1 MGLFRVLIVDDEP
14 MARMGLRDCYDW
26 ARFECELAG
35 EAEDGVKALEFLEQQ
50 TVDIVLTDVKMPNMD
65 GVTLAQEI
73 AERYPEIKVILISGY
88 NEIEYLKAALRASA
102 VDYIL
107 KPIHL
112 PELEEAV
119 ERAVQGLK
127 QLRLQE
133 KERYQMD
140 VKLLKSMPL
149 LKERFLMTLI
159 RDDIAD
165 QRVLAEQMQYHNIS
179 FPLSGRMSVVVISL
193 DQLEQRM
200 AEREYQRLSFAI
212 LNVCQELL
220 EQHCAGYC
228 FESGRGEYVCLV
240 NLEQKD
246 ESSLRRFSEEIRASL
261 CNYLELDVTLGM
273 GPVVTDITAL
283 KECYRSAVRA
293 LEHRLVLGKNRVITP
308 DELDGEEENGGRF
321 DHALTQKLA
330 DCLRVGNYVEA
341 RQLTDAF
348 FDVLL
353 ENKALSPNYVQSM
366 CLFLLLIPGR
376 VVAEEAL
383 ETEELSNDSQQQY
396 EELCRMETVDEMKYY
411 VLQKFRDVCDYINQY
426 SGEGTVIRSVKK
438 QIEEQYSRNL
448 TIKDL
453 AAGVYLSPTYLSYLF
468 KQKTGCTINDYIT
481 AVRMERAKELL
492 KDPSYALSEIAH
504 EVGYH
509 EQGYFTRIFKKYTGQ
524 SPGKYRGSL

>member
-1 MGLFRVLIVDDEP
+1 MFRVLIVDDEP

-26 ARFECELAG
+26 ARLECELAG
-35 EAEDGVKALEFLEQQ
+35 EAEDGVQALAILEQQ
-50 TVDIVLTDVKMPNMD
+50 AADIVLTDVKMPNMD

-73 AERYPEIKVILISGY
+73 AGRYPETKVIIISGY
-88 NEIEYLKAALRASA
+88 SEVDYLQAALRVSA

-107 KPIHL
+107 KPIHI

-119 ERAVQGLK
+119 GRAVQELK
-127 QLRLQE
+127 QVRLQ
-133 KERYQMD
+133 KNERYQMD
-140 VKLLKSMPL
+140 VKLLRSMPL

-165 QRVLAEQMQYHNIS
+165 ERALAEQMQYHNIS
-179 FPLSGRMSVVVISL
+179 FPMLGRMSVVVVSL
-193 DQLEQRM
+193 DQTEEQM

-220 EQHCAGYC
+220 EQHYSGYC

-240 NLEQKD
+240 SLEQKN
-246 ESSLRRFSEEIRASL
+246 ENGLRRFSEEVRASL
-261 CNYLELDVTLGM
+261 CNYLELDVTLGI
-273 GPVVTDITAL
+273 GPVVEAIASL
-283 KECYRSAVRA
+283 KACYQAAVHV
-293 LEHRLVLGKNRVITP
+293 LERRLVLGKNRVITAE
-308 DELDGEEENGGRF
+308 ELDGEAETGGQF
-321 DHALTQKLA
+321 DHVLTQKLA
-330 DCLRVGNYVEA
+330 DCLRVGNYVEV

-353 ENKALSPNYVQSM
+353 ENKSLSPNYVQSM

-376 VVAEEAL
+376 VIAEEAL
-383 ETEELSNDSQQQY
+383 ETEGLLQDSRQQY
-396 EELCRMETVDEMKYY
+396 QELCRMETVDEMKHY

-426 SGEGTVIRSVKK
+426 SGDGNVIRSVKK
-438 QIEEQYSRNL
+438 QIEELYSQNL

-468 KQKTGCTINDYIT
+468 KQKTGYTINDYIT
-481 AVRMERAKELL
+481 TVRMERAKELL
-492 KDPSYALSEIAH
+492 KDPGHTLSDIAI

-524 SPGKYRGSL
+524 SPGKYRGTL